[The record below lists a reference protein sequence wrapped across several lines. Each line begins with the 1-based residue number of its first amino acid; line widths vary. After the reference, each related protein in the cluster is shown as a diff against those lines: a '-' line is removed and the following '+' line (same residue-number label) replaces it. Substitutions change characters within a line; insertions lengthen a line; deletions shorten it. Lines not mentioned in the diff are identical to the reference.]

1 MHFWSEFRLS
11 QQMISCSFDSGSEPS
26 RIGRTSTFFFTLLSM
41 IVVHESAIAKVKQK
55 VDLPIAAPTMTAHQA
70 ICRFAKINLPERFSV
85 FAAGAYSGRP
95 LDQQIDQSGHMATR
109 IDLTVNHPSNP
120 VVLMLGAYEP
130 TVWNIGWTV
139 DTQIIAVFASGYHRQ
154 AIAGLDTSVPTLI
167 STHDNAGPCGSYY
180 VDANKVGWLNPLSR
194 RLFGRTVDSVY
205 FAQGGAVAIG
215 PAISVNGLVTSSY
228 TPPESYFDKTRP
240 MSGLA
245 GLNEAVRSGTIRP
258 ATRQDADAWL
268 AAVAKAEPAQ
278 NTPPKSDAKSVKR
291 LSPDLHNAYV
301 VLKPFT
307 YPSGLYGANSAT
319 FFIAPGLSAPTGEK
333 GHSTVYDFN
342 TMRCHGPACVAQTE

>member
-1 MHFWSEFRLS
+1 MS
-11 QQMISCSFDSGSEPS
+11 
-26 RIGRTSTFFFTLLSM
+26 
-41 IVVHESAIAKVKQK
+41 VVHESAIAKVKQK
-55 VDLPIAAPTMTAHQA
+55 VDSPIAAPAMTAQQA
-70 ICRFAKINLPERFSV
+70 TCRFAEINLPERFSV

-109 IDLTVNHPSNP
+109 IDVTVNQPGKP

-130 TVWNIGWTV
+130 TVWNIGWTA

-154 AIAGLDTSVPTLI
+154 VIAGLDNSVPTLI
-167 STHDNAGPCGSYY
+167 STHDNAGPCGSYH
-180 VDANKVGWLNPLSR
+180 VDADKVGWLNPLSKS
-194 RLFGRTVDSVY
+194 LFGRTVDSVHL
-205 FAQGGAVAIG
+205 AQNGVVAIG
-215 PAISVNGLVTSSY
+215 PTIQANRLVTSPH

-240 MSGLA
+240 MSGSA
-245 GLNEAVRSGTIRP
+245 GLNEAVRSGALRR
-258 ATRQDADAWL
+258 ATRQDADAWQ
-268 AAVAKAEPAQ
+268 AAVAKAAPAQ
-278 NTPPKSDAKSVKR
+278 ETPPIAGAKSQRK

-319 FFIAPGLSAPTGEK
+319 FFIAPGLSTPAGEK

-342 TMRCHGPACVAQTE
+342 TLSCHGPACVAQTE